1 MPFYCAFYFRG
12 DFGFNGALSVDR
24 NGKKFDISADCL
36 YAPAKRRRISA
47 GTMLPSRENE
57 IILLFLA
64 ASLSL
69 EEPADRKDY
78 RVLLDSS

>member
-1 MPFYCAFYFRG
+1 
-12 DFGFNGALSVDR
+12 
-24 NGKKFDISADCL
+24 
-36 YAPAKRRRISA
+36 
-47 GTMLPSRENE
+47 MLPSRENE

-78 RVLLDSS
+78 RVLLDRRELFDDVAQLEHLAREAGQKSISEILPKPSKARTDLRELKCTEI